1 MTINGYPRANEF
13 NLCFVLIVAMKKPRK
28 ASAEIICAACDGT
41 GVEKV
46 KQPTQPQNLSPE
58 MHGMSR
64 QRPNKEA
71 SRNVSL
77 DRSESAI
84 NDSG

>member
-1 MTINGYPRANEF
+1 
-13 NLCFVLIVAMKKPRK
+13 
-28 ASAEIICAACDGT
+28 
-41 GVEKV
+41 
-46 KQPTQPQNLSPE
+46 
-58 MHGMSR
+58 MSR

-77 DRSESAI
+77 DRSEAAI